1 MAPTATTTRFPG
13 AMAGPVI
20 LLGGDEFTAAYVDLD
35 RALLAEAGTT
45 TVTLVPT
52 AAAYEDPGRLV
63 DAATEHFAELGASV
77 ETVPVLT
84 RRDAVD
90 GALADRIRG
99 AAFVYLVDGSTM
111 HIESV
116 LKRSAVW
123 DALVEAN
130 AAGAIVA
137 ASGASGRALCDP
149 MVDPRG
155 GGFAVGLG
163 LVSGVSFVPRAES
176 WSDERARRVHH
187 LVPQGVVLHEVASG
201 DHVRIDAP

>member
-1 MAPTATTTRFPG
+1 
-13 AMAGPVI
+13 MAGPVL
-20 LLGGDEFTAAYVDLD
+20 LLGGDEFTTAYDELD
-35 RALLAEAGTT
+35 RGLLAEADTT
-45 TVTLVPT
+45 TVTLLPT
-52 AAAYEDPGRLV
+52 AAAYEDPDRLIA
-63 DAATEHFAELGASV
+63 AATEHFAPLGATV
-77 ETVPVLT
+77 ETVPVLM

-90 GALADRIRG
+90 PALADEVR
-99 AAFVYLVDGSTM
+99 ASSFVYLVDGSAM

-123 DALVEAN
+123 EALV
-130 AAGAIVA
+130 AAHERGAVVA

-176 WSDERARRVHH
+176 WSDERARRVRH
-187 LVPQGVVLHEVASG
+187 LAPRGIELHAIASG
-201 DHVRIDAP
+201 DHVRIG